1 VRIVLYTDAV
11 EIGGAEMSLRHLAAH
26 LSPELEVT
34 VLGIDDAVVD
44 LVAAGRS
51 SARKQLVP
59 GRSRSLDLRSLAA
72 HARALRALR
81 PDVLHCNLWS
91 PWSCQYAVVGAL
103 ATPSAPV
110 VCVYQLL
117 VPAANRQ
124 QHMLKRV
131 TSRRVAVHVGV
142 GDRTAGDLEALIPLR
157 AGSVRTIHNGIPV
170 EAPRIDRARTGEVST
185 IGVSGRL
192 EPQKGIDV
200 LLHALVRLPQAALRV
215 VGEGSFRAELE
226 QLASRLGVADRV
238 TWVGWSAD
246 PRRELESVDV
256 FVQPSRFEAF
266 PLAILEAMLAG
277 LPVVATD
284 VGSVADAIID
294 GETGTLVRPED
305 PVALADAVAAL
316 LEDPQARAA
325 IGDRARAR
333 VLEHFSA
340 KRMAGEFES
349 LYQELAR

>member
-1 VRIVLYTDAV
+1 MRIVLYTDAV
-11 EIGGAEMSLRHLAAH
+11 EIGGAEISLRHLAAH
-26 LSPELEVT
+26 LSPELDVT
-34 VLGIDDAVVD
+34 VVGIEAAIVE

-51 SARKQLVP
+51 SARTQLVP
-59 GRSRSLDLRSLAA
+59 GRSRSLDLRTLAA
-72 HARALRALR
+72 HARALGALR

-91 PWSCQYAVVGAL
+91 PWSCQYAVAGAL
-103 ATPSAPV
+103 ATPSAQV

-124 QHMLKRV
+124 QHVLKRI

-142 GDRTAGDLEALIPLR
+142 GDRTAAELEALIPLR

-170 EAPRIDRARTGEVST
+170 DLPAINRTRIGEMST
-185 IGVSGRL
+185 VGVSGRL

-200 LLHALVRLPQAALRV
+200 LLHALVRLPQTALRV
-215 VGEGSFRAELE
+215 VGEGSCRSELE
-226 QLASRLGVADRV
+226 ELASRLGVADRV
-238 TWVGWSAD
+238 TWVGWSSD

-284 VGSVADAIID
+284 VGSVADAIVS
-294 GETGTLVRPED
+294 GQTGTLVRPED
-305 PVALADAVAAL
+305 PVALAEAVARL
-316 LEDPQARAA
+316 LEDPHARAA
-325 IGDRARAR
+325 MGNRARAR

-340 KRMAGEFES
+340 ERMASEFES
-349 LYQELAR
+349 LYRELAR